1 MVCDFC
7 SSQHMSLLQL
17 VFTLVHQGELFLPLL
32 EFPRDHSHLD
42 HHRHMQ
48 APFLEGSTLMLD
60 LGLFHPTQD
69 ITLDLPIPTLQD
81 HILVATHM
89 W

>member
-1 MVCDFC
+1 MVSDVFFF
-7 SSQHMSLLQL
+7 SQHMSLLQL
-17 VFTLVHQGELFLPLL
+17 VFTLVHQGGHFLPLL
-32 EFPRDHSHLD
+32 EFPWDHSHLD
-42 HHRHMQ
+42 HYHHMQ

-69 ITLDLPIPTLQD
+69 ITLDLPIPTLQ
-81 HILVATHM
+81 VATHM